1 MKIIL
6 VGANGTIGKRIY
18 EEFAPRHEVISVGRT
33 SGDIRADIASLDS
46 IREMYKQVGDF
57 DAVVN
62 AAGAGYFGPW
72 DEMDDEKFRI
82 GIDSKL
88 MGQINLVLE
97 GRNLINEGGSFT
109 LTTGI
114 LSDDPVAG
122 SANLAAVNGAI
133 NAFVKPA
140 SLELKRG
147 VRINVISPGM
157 VEDAVEAYGP
167 YFPGHIAVSMKRTVA
182 GYVKSVEGFING
194 EVVRIF

>member
-18 EEFAPRHEVISVGRT
+18 EELAPRHEVVSVGRS
-33 SGDIRADIASLDS
+33 SGDIQADIASVDS
-46 IREMYKQVGDF
+46 IRSMYDQAGPF
-57 DAVVN
+57 DALIN

-82 GIDSKL
+82 GVNSKM

-97 GRNLINEGGSFT
+97 GRNRINDKGSFT

-114 LSDDPVAG
+114 LCDDPVAG
-122 SANLAAVNGAI
+122 SANLSAVNGAI
-133 NAFVKPA
+133 NAFAKVA
-140 SLELKRG
+140 ALELKRG

-182 GYVKSVEGFING
+182 GYVKSLEGIING
-194 EVVRIF
+194 DVVRIF